1 MNTQSRLLCAVVVLA
16 ALFAI
21 SGMASGAR
29 TVPPLKETAGLE
41 VVTHASVNGMFMS
54 HSDVTIQQSN
64 GQGSLNE
71 MPLQAG
77 QSIATTGYYEDT
89 IAVDGETNY
98 TKTFEASTSAMIDT
112 ESQKNIQSD
121 RIISFES
128 NGNGG
133 RLTSDEG
140 IMIDI
145 VGNSIDSELAGCCAP
160 FNAGDDDTILPS
172 EDETVMA
179 GSRMDVT
186 DVSAHTQASSRI
198 IADTADVPVSLDY
211 TFNAQGTNQT
221 DPNDHANGAIGSAT
235 VYVNGNIQTG
245 LGGDFEDNALGG
257 QTTIEDS
264 TSVDGVFDLAKD
276 ISYRSS
282 P

>member
-1 MNTQSRLLCAVVVLA
+1 MNTQSRLLCAAVVVV
-16 ALFAI
+16 ALLAI
-21 SGMASGAR
+21 SGMASGAH
-29 TVPPLKETAGLE
+29 TIPPLGTTEGLQ

-54 HSDVTIQQSN
+54 HSDVVIRQSN
-64 GQGSLNE
+64 DMGSLND

-89 IAVDGETNY
+89 IAVDGQTNY
-98 TKTFEASTSAMIDT
+98 TKTLEASTKGMIDT
-112 ESQKNIQSD
+112 ETQKNIQSD
-121 RIISFES
+121 RIINFES

-133 RLTSDEG
+133 RMTSDEG
-140 IMIDI
+140 IMIDV
-145 VGNSIDSELAGCCAP
+145 VGNSQDTDSAGCCAP
-160 FNAGDDDTILPS
+160 FNVGADDSILPS

-186 DVSAHTQASSRI
+186 EVSAHTQASSRI
-198 IADTADVPVSLDY
+198 IADSGDVPVSLDY
-211 TFNAQGTNQT
+211 TFDAHGLNQT

-245 LGGDFEDNALGG
+245 LGGDYEDNALGG
-257 QTTIEDS
+257 QMTFEDS
-264 TSVDGVFDLAKD
+264 TTVDGVFDLAKD
-276 ISYRSS
+276 ISYKSS